1 MKKIIIFTGIV
12 IILFLGCNQENDRKV
27 IKEFPIDKT
36 SQLPVSENMVFD
48 PEISADSNGSLLIYC
63 SSSNRFRLFETGDL
77 DIEDAKIIYSADIKT
92 ELSEGSALLE
102 MWCSFGSEGEY
113 FSRGINARVS
123 GSSDWQKTEIFFF
136 LKKGENPNNI
146 KLNVL
151 IEGKGRVWI
160 DNIKLQV

>member
-1 MKKIIIFTGIV
+1 MKKINIFISIV
-12 IILFLGCNQENDRKV
+12 MFLFSGCQHESVRKEL
-27 IKEFPIDKT
+27 KEFPIDKT

-48 PEISADSNGSLLIYC
+48 PQISADSNGSLLIYC

-113 FSRGINARVS
+113 FSRGINAKVS
-123 GSSDWQKTEIFFF
+123 GFSGWQRPEIYFF
-136 LKKGENPNNI
+136 LKKGENPVNI
-146 KLNVL
+146 KLNIL
-151 IEGKGRVWI
+151 IEGKGKVWI
-160 DNIKLQV
+160 DNIKLEV